1 MESSLK
7 DSGGFWNTPKVVY
20 SEATKSLL
28 KNLMQEA
35 NVSNTYRQQI
45 NSQVKK
51 GESLD
56 QSLKNRPVRHK
67 RNITKSNNARKM
79 GRSFKPGIRPRHAIE
94 ASMKD
99 DTPPYRPKPV
109 PATSG
114 PAEKTRLAYLMTYGE
129 EPRAK
134 PLDPRRNENGRFAYL
149 KRRVH
154 GVRKLGKNYDDNGDP
169 LPGDDERFLELI
181 REVKERRQFLD
192 QMKVMGKE
200 HIYKNEVETEIS
212 QLVREMEQIDMK
224 RSAELE
230 KAIELQET
238 RGQQPH

>member
-1 MESSLK
+1 
-7 DSGGFWNTPKVVY
+7 
-20 SEATKSLL
+20 
-28 KNLMQEA
+28 MQEA
-35 NVSNTYRQQI
+35 NVSNAYRQQI

-51 GESLD
+51 GEPLD
-56 QSLKNRPVRHK
+56 QSLKNRPVRNK
-67 RNITKSNNARKM
+67 RSTTKSNNARKM

-94 ASMKD
+94 ESMKD
-99 DTPPYRPKPV
+99 DTPYRPK

-114 PAEKTRLAYLMTYGE
+114 PAEKTRLAYLMAYGQ

-134 PLDPRRNENGRFAYL
+134 HLDSRKNENGRFAYL
-149 KRRVH
+149 KRRVQ
-154 GVRKLGKNYDDNGDP
+154 GVRKFGKNYDDNGDP
-169 LPGDDERFLELI
+169 LPDDDDRFLELI

-192 QMKVMGKE
+192 QMRVMGKE

-230 KAIELQET
+230 RAIELHET
-238 RGQQPH
+238 RGQRLH

>member
-1 MESSLK
+1 MEPSVNV
-7 DSGGFWNTPKVVY
+7 DGGFWNTPKVVY

-35 NVSNTYRQQI
+35 NVSNAYRQQI

-56 QSLKNRPVRHK
+56 QGLKNRPVRNK
-67 RNITKSNNARKM
+67 RTNAKSNNARKM

-99 DTPPYRPKPV
+99 NTPYRPKPV

-134 PLDPRRNENGRFAYL
+134 HLDPRKNENGRFAYL

-169 LPGDDERFLELI
+169 LPDDDERFLELI

-230 KAIELQET
+230 RAIELQET
-238 RGQQPH
+238 RGERLH